1 MQIGDTIILG
11 LAQGITEFLP
21 VSSSGHLFLLQTW
34 QGVAPSI
41 TLEILLHVGTLVAV
55 IGFFWK
61 EILRIIR
68 EMFLKGGDKL
78 GWKLLTAT
86 IFTAPLGLLIQE
98 YFSSE
103 MTIPLV
109 GITLVITAILI
120 VAAEWFRPKK
130 IQIFSWNIAL
140 VLGLIQGIAVLPGI
154 SRSGLTI
161 AFLIFLGIGR
171 RKSAEI
177 SFLLSIPTIIGA
189 LVFSFGE
196 ADFSSLTVDMSVWIG
211 CVVSAIAA
219 VGAIAWMLKLIEGK
233 WIWFAPYCA
242 LLGIILIF

>member
-68 EMFLKGGDKL
+68 EMFTKRGDKL

-86 IFTAPLGLLIQE
+86 ILTAPLGLLIQE
-98 YFSSE
+98 YFSPE
-103 MTIPLV
+103 MTISLV
-109 GITLVITAILI
+109 GITLVITALLI

-196 ADFSSLTVDMSVWIG
+196 ADFSSLTTDMSVWIG
-211 CVVSAIAA
+211 CAVSAIAA